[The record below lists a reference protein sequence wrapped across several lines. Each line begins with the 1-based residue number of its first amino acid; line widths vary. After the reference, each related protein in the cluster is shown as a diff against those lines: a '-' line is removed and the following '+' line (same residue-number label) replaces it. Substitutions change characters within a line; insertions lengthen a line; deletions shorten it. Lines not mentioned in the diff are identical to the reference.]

1 MPWYDRTEESVSA
14 VKILVF
20 SDSHGRVGPMQRAI
34 DAEVPDL
41 VCHLG
46 DCERD
51 CRQLVWDG
59 PLCQVCGN
67 CDLAPAQPGVYSAA
81 YAGYRFFM
89 THGHLYG
96 VKYGLLR
103 LSLAAQEA
111 GADVVLFGHTHVPYC
126 SCEGG
131 RWFLNPG
138 SCGQSALPTYGI
150 IEITD
155 GALACR
161 IAAAPGE

>member
-20 SDSHGRVGPMQRAI
+20 SDSHWRVGPMQRAI

-89 THGHLYG
+89 THGHLY
-96 VKYGLLR
+96 
-103 LSLAAQEA
+103 
-111 GADVVLFGHTHVPYC
+111 DF
-126 SCEGG
+126 
-131 RWFLNPG
+131 F
-138 SCGQSALPTYGI
+138 
-150 IEITD
+150 
-155 GALACR
+155 
-161 IAAAPGE
+161 